1 MGPDILNSYLLFYVI
16 DKVSSREQRIIYS
29 TRHPLPKAYF
39 IWADTISIKYKVKT
53 FRIDRDKAT
62 LTGQFLTIKYKKFT
76 TTDRTDSDSMLIAY
90 KSKKTEF
97 IYRFY
102 IFGFER
108 NKQWCFSFRVH
119 AWSGTRVPD
128 PPVYVC
134 RSRGPPNYFS
144 ASLAEW
150 RTS

>member
-53 FRIDRDKAT
+53 FRIDRVKAT

-97 IYRFY
+97 TDFIFSVLNEINRISINNVMIFVPIPFFIGFFGLFRFSW
-102 IFGFER
+102 R
-108 NKQWCFSFRVH
+108 LVVLV
-119 AWSGTRVPD
+119 AWIWTEEL
-128 PPVYVC
+128 
-134 RSRGPPNYFS
+134 
-144 ASLAEW
+144 SL
-150 RTS
+150 